1 MKEEEAFKLIRGLR
15 NKLLK
20 AEEVADEKLT
30 RIDTALELV
39 EIVIHCE
46 ECIIMGL
53 EKSIVRVREDYSRLG
68 GSKKIINRA
77 KSKINIWLKEAEK
90 NLQRAKLKKKELLQ
104 LRDVRCKSLKT
115 TMNEVSKYDDQ
126 IISP

>member
-1 MKEEEAFKLIRGLR
+1 MRFKESKMKEEEAFKLIRGLR

-20 AEEVADEKLT
+20 AEEVAVEKLT

-68 GSKKIINRA
+68 GSKKII
-77 KSKINIWLKEAEK
+77 KIRHRFSQIYTD
-90 NLQRAKLKKKELLQ
+90 KKKQ
-104 LRDVRCKSLKT
+104 K
-115 TMNEVSKYDDQ
+115 
-126 IISP
+126 